1 MENTSEQWD
10 LEKMR
15 CLSGLAWIL
24 VGCWAPEMVEQS
36 DEPSPAPKKPI
47 QTQENE
53 SPNPIRPNSSQ
64 TQAERQEI
72 QEQARK
78 PPYTAWTMQ
87 KEVSILG
94 PNGGTIHRIP
104 KRGTRLEVHK
114 IVPQYAQV
122 LCSGCALPKQNQAG
136 WVNIEEISM
145 EWDMPEKDPLLTML
159 SLRRKWLK
167 NEETPKELTDRRAI
181 CMLFDNGYEET
192 SDGLL
197 WSIQGGSI
205 LLKQDTDTWSVA
217 KVIAPTTPPAPSWRC
232 DPPKTPSN
240 Q

>member
-1 MENTSEQWD
+1 MDNTPKARGFVRMKYGSLMLW
-10 LEKMR
+10 
-15 CLSGLAWIL
+15 GIT
-24 VGCWAPEMVEQS
+24 GCWAPEMVQPTTQ
-36 DEPSPAPKKPI
+36 PSPPKNITEP
-47 QTQENE
+47 QNETTTSTQ
-53 SPNPIRPNSSQ
+53 IRPNASQ
-64 TQAERQEI
+64 TQSEKQEI

-87 KEVSILG
+87 KEVAILG
-94 PNGGTIHRIP
+94 PNGATIFTIP

-122 LCSGCALPKQNQAG
+122 LCSGCAPPKQNQAG
-136 WVNIEEISM
+136 WVNVEEISM
-145 EWDMPEKDPLLTML
+145 EWDMPEQDPLLTML

-167 NEETPKELTDRRAI
+167 NDDPPKELSDRRAI

-192 SDGLL
+192 EDGLL

-205 LLKQDTDTWSVA
+205 LFKQNKEKWIVEQ
-217 KVIAPTTPPAPSWRC
+217 VIAPTTPPASSWRC